1 MTERIPIDGA
11 YSTEANGWV
20 SELITLTGDTYL
32 EVTLPSKGRLVI
44 KKSETP
50 DGPFQKALITPW
62 AGPDFRIR
70 IRHGL
75 AYPIPAATVPA
86 GSPSGQAAVPPASP
100 GGPSLRPLQGD
111 SIAASV
117 PFVTSRYIRVVTSD
131 TPTSIYLVNI

>member
-32 EVTLPSKGRLVI
+32 EVTLPSKGRIVI

-50 DGPFQKALITPW
+50 DGPFPKALITPW

-75 AYPIPAATVPA
+75 AYPIPSSVPA
-86 GSPSGQAAVPPASP
+86 PNAEAAQAT
-100 GGPSLRPLQGD
+100 
-111 SIAASV
+111 
-117 PFVTSRYIRVVTSD
+117 VTSRYIRVVASA